1 MSVKS
6 IKKNEKTTWL
16 LIIPIL
22 IVSPKRL
29 KKSLGEGG
37 GTLKNIPPC
46 GGGGTLKNILPC
58 GGGDSEK
65 YTPLFQE
72 IIE

>member
-1 MSVKS
+1 MIFRGIIINFSVKS

-29 KKSLGEGG
+29 KKSLGG
-37 GTLKNIPPC
+37 
-46 GGGGTLKNILPC
+46 

-65 YTPLFQE
+65 YTPLFQA